1 MTTPYDVLVLGG
13 GQAGLAAGYY
23 LQRAGLSFAILEGT
37 SDVGGS
43 WPHYYDS
50 LRLFSPA
57 GRSSL
62 PGMPFPGKPH
72 DYPTRDEVVAYV
84 RHYAR
89 HFALPIVTDAR
100 VVRAERT
107 APGFRIST
115 SSGTIYHARSIIAA
129 TGAFHRPYLPSLPGQ
144 DAFAGRLLHAATYR
158 NPTSFEG
165 LRVLVVGAGNSA
177 IQIG

>member
-13 GQAGLAAGYY
+13 GQAGLAAGYH

-62 PGMPFPGKPH
+62 PGH
-72 DYPTRDEVVAYV
+72 ALSRQTA
-84 RHYAR
+84 
-89 HFALPIVTDAR
+89 ALP
-100 VVRAERT
+100 
-107 APGFRIST
+107 S
-115 SSGTIYHARSIIAA
+115 
-129 TGAFHRPYLPSLPGQ
+129 
-144 DAFAGRLLHAATYR
+144 AGR
-158 NPTSFEG
+158 G
-165 LRVLVVGAGNSA
+165 GGVLAPLIRHVISNCRS
-177 IQIG
+177 